1 MSHEVEP
8 RPMAPFI
15 QPSEGRWTTPK
26 SKSDLIAADQLT
38 HHPIIKEQ
46 APLPI
51 ANLLGDFSEQTGALF
66 G

>member
-1 MSHEVEP
+1 
-8 RPMAPFI
+8 MAPFI

-26 SKSDLIAADQLT
+26 SKSDLIAADQLA

-51 ANLLGDFSEQTGALF
+51 TNLLGDFSEQTGALF